1 MNLNKVF
8 IIGRITANI
17 ELRAT
22 ASNQPVASFSVATN
36 RVWNDKS
43 GQKQEST
50 EFHNVVVWGRQA
62 ELASQ
67 FLSKGSL
74 VLIEGRLQTRSWQGS
89 DGQNR
94 RTTEIICE
102 RIQFGPRSAGGASS
116 GYAAQ
121 PSAKQQPK
129 ENGGSFEDS
138 LSEGIPEISSDE
150 SFGEGDDIKAEDLPF

>member
-8 IIGRITANI
+8 LIGRVTSDINLKSTPSGQSV
-17 ELRAT
+17 T
-22 ASNQPVASFSVATN
+22 SFGVATN
-36 RVWNDKS
+36 RVWTDKS
-43 GQKQEST
+43 GNRQEQT

-74 VLIEGRLQTRSWQGS
+74 VMIEGRLQTRIWKGA

-102 RIQFGPRSAGGASS
+102 RIQFGPRSASFN
-116 GYAAQ
+116 
-121 PSAKQQPK
+121 
-129 ENGGSFEDS
+129 NGTPAIAEEVSVKDE
-138 LSEGIPEISSDE
+138 LPPLEEELAEVPEISLDE
-150 SFGEGDDIKAEDLPF
+150 EIKGEEIKPEDLPF

>member
-8 IIGRITANI
+8 IIGRITADI

-74 VLIEGRLQTRSWQGS
+74 VMIEGRLQTRTWQGS

-94 RTTEIICE
+94 KTTEIVCE
-102 RIQFGPRSAGGASS
+102 RIQFGPRNTGGPAS
-116 GYAAQ
+116 GYAGK
-121 PSAKQQPK
+121 PSAKEQPK
-129 ENGGSFEDS
+129 QETSSFEDS

-150 SFGEGDDIKAEDLPF
+150 SFGEGDNIKPEDLPF